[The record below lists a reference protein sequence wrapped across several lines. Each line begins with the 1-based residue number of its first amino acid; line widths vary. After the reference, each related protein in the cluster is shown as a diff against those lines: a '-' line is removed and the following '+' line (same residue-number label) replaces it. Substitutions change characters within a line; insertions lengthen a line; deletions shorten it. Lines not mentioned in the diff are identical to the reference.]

1 MLGSKD
7 DDEIRRRAR
16 LIREARKAARDQRR
30 KNPTVAEYDAIL
42 GDQCG
47 RGPQTRKDDE
57 RQKEG
62 GS

>member
-7 DDEIRRRAR
+7 EDEIRRRAR
-16 LIREARKAARDQRR
+16 LIREARRAARKGRR

-57 RQKEG
+57 RQRRG
-62 GS
+62 DP